1 MKHLIK
7 YKLFEDNSNLKEE
20 IISDIK
26 DMFLDLSDDLFQV
39 GYYDRNDGIEIVV
52 NKNIQFKWEDVS
64 NVMTRLNNYLIST
77 GIEITISYFD
87 DILDAIIITNNKKY
101 QGKKYRSSSKLK
113 ERKIL
118 KLNNNTLCDHFAH
131 YHDRYYFIIYIDFNI
146 SDTIEVLYE
155 KPI

>member
-39 GYYDRNDGIEIVV
+39 EYYDRNDGIEIVV
-52 NKNIQFKWEDVS
+52 SKNIQFKWEDVS

-101 QGKKYRSSSKLK
+101 QGKN
-113 ERKIL
+113 I
-118 KLNNNTLCDHFAH
+118 
-131 YHDRYYFIIYIDFNI
+131 DRIRPEI
-146 SDTIEVLYE
+146 
-155 KPI
+155 